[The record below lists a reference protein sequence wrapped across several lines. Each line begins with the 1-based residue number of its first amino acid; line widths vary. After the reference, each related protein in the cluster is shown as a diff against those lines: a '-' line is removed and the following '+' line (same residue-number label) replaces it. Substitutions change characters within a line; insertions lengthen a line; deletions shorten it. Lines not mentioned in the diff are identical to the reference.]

1 MLLQMNVKGAKGLV
15 FAAATLTGQSNTC
28 LG

>member
-1 MLLQMNVKGAKGLV
+1 MLLQMNVKVAKGLV